1 MPDEKT
7 DILHNIPSF
16 DELSFPEVQPGE
28 LIVRAE
34 KIAQEL
40 RGLSEPAGV
49 KSDLHTF
56 QQKILEGHSFLAFEK
71 IAKATAKEDRPGTTF
86 LEEEIHVAKS
96 IVYEAIAEFPYE
108 SMAASSEATDLWSR
122 SWRWKQFEKNVPEG
136 LLRKEAKLKQ
146 EIMALRPNHTN
157 ILSELAGEI
166 MALDSSIADE
176 KRHIF
181 CNRIFYALEKSSD
194 RREQLLLELFN
205 VRREIAI
212 ASGYQSYSDWHEA
225 RRGKRSFNRRE
236 EEGFVTYYVA
246 HFREILEEVQDLRE
260 TRWSRIFDTF
270 EELFLLA
277 PQGQVP
283 MACTEDDIKEKMI
296 AGIEKITSHREHFLI
311 SLIEKSYAS
320 SDPRICEALGE
331 TAILLPSVPACYLC
345 LAVMDEFTPITQLFY
360 KSGEALADLSAMLNY
375 HVIGSSNQDAFS
387 KAVSGFSFLSLSY
400 HILEDFYEEASD
412 LAYDYEWSR
421 QLIMTFLNI
430 AIYSLENSLYKING
444 KLSTKLVTD
453 LWKEIVQEVFPFIV
467 LDDEQDKRSRLIWQY
482 LLSYSI
488 DPYQSLAQVLAFV
501 TVLAEGPRRLSRNVL
516 STKLN
521 QFLLTNPGGAIV
533 ERLEAADLRLA
544 YEPETIHKAA
554 FALCDLLEL

>member
-1 MPDEKT
+1 MPDEKK
-7 DILHNIPSF
+7 DILHDIPFF
-16 DELSFPEVQPGE
+16 DELEFPEVRPGE
-28 LIVRAE
+28 LIVMAE
-34 KIAQEL
+34 KIAAEL
-40 RGLSEPAGV
+40 GRLSDPSGV
-49 KSDLHTF
+49 KGNLLTF
-56 QQKILEGHSFLAFEK
+56 QQKILEGHSFLAYEK
-71 IAKATAKEDRPGTTF
+71 IAKAMAKEGRSGATF
-86 LEEEIHVAKS
+86 LEDEIHVAKS

-108 SMAASSEATDLWSR
+108 SMSSSSEATDLWSR

-146 EIMALRPNHTN
+146 EIISLRPNPMS
-157 ILSELAGEI
+157 ILSEIGGEK

-194 RREQLLLELFN
+194 KREQLLLELFN

-246 HFREILEEVQDLRE
+246 HFRDILEEVQGLRE
-260 TRWSRIFDTF
+260 ARWLRVFDTF

-283 MACTEDDIKEKMI
+283 MACAENKIKEKMM

-320 SDPRICEALGE
+320 SDPIVCEILGE

-345 LAVMDEFTPITQLFY
+345 LAVVDEYTPITQLFY

-387 KAVSGFSFLSLSY
+387 KAVSGFSFLSLSF
-400 HILEDFYEEASD
+400 HSLEDFYEEASD

-421 QLIMTFLNI
+421 QLILTFLNI

-453 LWKEIVQEVFPFIV
+453 LWNEIVQEVFPFIV
-467 LDDEQDKRSRLIWQY
+467 LDDEQGKHSRLIWQY

-501 TVLAEGPRRLSRNVL
+501 TVLAEGPRRLSRSVL
-516 STKLN
+516 SSKLN

-533 ERLEAADLRLA
+533 ERLKTADLRLA

-554 FALCDLLEL
+554 FAICDILEL